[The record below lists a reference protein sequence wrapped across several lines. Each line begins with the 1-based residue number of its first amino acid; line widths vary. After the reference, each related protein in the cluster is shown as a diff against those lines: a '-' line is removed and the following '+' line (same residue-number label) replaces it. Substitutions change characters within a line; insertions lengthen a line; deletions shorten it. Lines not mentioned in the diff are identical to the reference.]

1 MHAHRSNHRLL
12 TRLALSAALAAPL
25 VLAASP
31 AAAQRA
37 NENAVTSAADAFGSS
52 VGNERVGIYNPGS
65 ARGFSPVQAGNGR
78 LEGLYFDLQT
88 GFSNRLISG
97 ISMRVGISAQGYSFV
112 APTGIADLSLRK
124 AGKEAV
130 LSTVVSVGPWDGA
143 AVEADG
149 QLPVSD
155 TLSIAGGVS
164 VAKNELNYGGDERN
178 IDAAIIPRWTPS
190 ENIEIVPFVSY
201 QSSQGSEAF
210 PIYFT
215 DGAYLPPRIE
225 QRRYFGPSWATGE
238 AESLN
243 YGVISTARSGDWTLK
258 GGVFR
263 SVNDLGR
270 SFFELGLDTTPEGIA
285 DRFIAA
291 EGDRRF
297 ASWSGEVRATRA
309 LTEGD
314 RLHQVHLMVRGRQ
327 QDRRY
332 GGGDLIPLGRRP
344 IDEVAEIP
352 DPNFTVGPQTTDAV
366 RQYTAGLGYEGRWR
380 EVGELTLGVQK
391 TDYRKSVLAPSG
403 PLPTSKDS
411 PWLFNAT
418 AALHASKKISVYAGY
433 ARGLEESPIAPTIAT
448 NRDEAPPAIITEQKD
463 IGVRLVL
470 PANLRLVAGLFDVRK
485 PYYALDE
492 NLFFGRLGE
501 VRHRGAEFSLV
512 GSPLP
517 GLTVIVG
524 TVLLDAKVSGAAVDQ
539 GLIGERPIGTFIRYT
554 NGAIDY
560 RLPWVKGLSVDLA
573 YESTSPRV
581 AHRMNT
587 YFIPERYVA
596 SLGSRYRFNL
606 GKAPATLRG
615 QIANVTNR
623 FGWSNAGEGFAY
635 NNPRRLLL
643 SLSADV

>member
-1 MHAHRSNHRLL
+1 
-12 TRLALSAALAAPL
+12 
-25 VLAASP
+25 
-31 AAAQRA
+31 
-37 NENAVTSAADAFGSS
+37 VTSAADAFGSS
-52 VGNERVGIYNPGS
+52 VGNERVGIYNAVS
-65 ARGFSPVQAGNGR
+65 ARGFSPLQAGNVR

-97 ISMRVGISAQGYSFV
+97 ISMRVGIAAQGYPFV

-124 AGKEAV
+124 AGKEPV
-130 LSTVVSVGPWDGA
+130 LSTVVSLGPWGGTVA
-143 AVEADG
+143 EADG
-149 QLPVSD
+149 QLPISD
-155 TLSIAGGVS
+155 DLSIAGGVS
-164 VAKNELNYGGDERN
+164 LGNYELNYGGEEQ
-178 IDAAIIPRWTPS
+178 IAEAAVIPRWTPS
-190 ENIEIVPFVSY
+190 EKVEVVPFVSY
-201 QSSQGSEAF
+201 QSIEGGEAL

-215 DGAYLPPRIE
+215 AGSYLPPRIE
-225 QRRYFGPSWATGE
+225 TRRYFGPSWATGE
-238 AESLN
+238 AKSLN
-243 YGVISTARSGDWTLK
+243 YGLLSTVRTGSWTLRSGA
-258 GGVFR
+258 FR
-263 SVNDLGR
+263 SVQDLER
-270 SFFELGLDTTPEGIA
+270 SYVELALGTSPQGVA

-297 ASWSGEVRATRA
+297 ASWSGEARATRA

-314 RLHQVHLMVRGRQ
+314 RLHQLHFLLRGRQ

-332 GGGDLIPLGRRP
+332 GGGALIPLGRRP
-344 IDEVAEIP
+344 IDELADIAE
-352 DPNFTVGPQTTDAV
+352 PNFTVGPQTRDSV

-380 EVGELTLGVQK
+380 DVGELTLGVQK

-418 AALHASKKISVYAGY
+418 AALHASKKLSVYAGY
-433 ARGLEESPIAPTIAT
+433 ARGLEESPIAPTVAR

-463 IGVRLVL
+463 VGVRLVL
-470 PANLRLVAGLFDVRK
+470 PANIRLVAGLFDVRK
-485 PYYALDE
+485 PYYALDDT
-492 NLFFGRLGE
+492 LFFGRLGE

-512 GSPLP
+512 GSPVQ

-524 TVLLDAKVSGAAVDQ
+524 TVLLDAEVSGPAVEQ
-539 GLIGERPIGTFIRYT
+539 GLIGERPIGTFVRYT

-581 AHRMNT
+581 ADRMNT
-587 YFIPERYVA
+587 FFIPARYVA
-596 SLGSRYRFNL
+596 SLGSRYRFNI
-606 GKAPATLRG
+606 GKAPATFRA
-615 QIANVTNR
+615 QIANVTNQ

-635 NNPRRLLL
+635 NNPRRVLL